1 MKLPLFVPM
10 KRKILK
16 TAFLSSPVISILLLG
31 PLFVVKPDSEINHIF
46 AFFIIMFG
54 ALLFWLINY
63 FLLISFKKVL
73 TRISIS
79 FGLCFFML
87 FIVPVV
93 VTYDKIVLINA
104 EFTVFQFNIVRFLI
118 LIAINSIIIIFIDL
132 IESKEKQLMLKTNI
146 ANLKYANLEA
156 NYKLLKDQINPHF
169 IFNSLS
175 TLKSLIKRQPDAAQ
189 QYILILADF
198 MRSSIDFNNKSITL
212 IEELKICE
220 NYIALQKFSYGEAIQ
235 YSTNILE
242 QHYNEEL
249 PYFAIVSLLEN
260 ATKHN
265 SFSVQKTL
273 NIKIFSDENYVVVQ
287 NNKQPRVVLYSDK
300 TGLKNINERCK
311 IFNGNEI
318 QIIDDDV
325 SFTVKIKL

>member
-10 KRKILK
+10 KRQIIKATFVTSLVLS
-16 TAFLSSPVISILLLG
+16 FLVVAPIYIIKKGIQSNFLTLWALICLVTLLSWFINYLLLNRIKKQWIRFAISLVI
-31 PLFVVKPDSEINHIF
+31 LFIFFRVFLYYFRFTEIYLNF
-46 AFFIIMFG
+46 ND
-54 ALLFWLINY
+54 WT
-63 FLLISFKKVL
+63 ISF
-73 TRISIS
+73 
-79 FGLCFFML
+79 
-87 FIVPVV
+87 
-93 VTYDKIVLINA
+93 A
-104 EFTVFQFNIVRFLI
+104 RFLI
-118 LIAINSIIIIFIDL
+118 ILSINLAVNFYLNLIVL
-132 IESKEKQLMLKTNI
+132 KEKQLILNNNI
-146 ANLKYANLEA
+146 ADLKYANLEA

-169 IFNSLS
+169 IFNSFS
-175 TLKSLIKRQPDAAQ
+175 TLKSLIKRDPDAAQ

-212 IEELKICE
+212 IEELKLCE
-220 NYIALQKFSYGEAIQ
+220 NYIALQKFSYGAAIQ

-273 NIKIFSDENYVVVQ
+273 NIKIFSHENYIVVQ
-287 NNKQPRVVLYSDK
+287 NNKQPRVVIYSDK